1 MSDVAS
7 SGTVELLQHFHQR
20 LDVHFSALG
29 AERANLEPS
38 SPVFALEHDLPE
50 EDLELLKG
58 AVRAAISDFHLAGY
72 QPTWLPFVV
81 YAAEMGYGYVG
92 DEYWT
97 TFSSLT
103 PRWTNQ
109 ERSTIRDWFVR
120 FHNRYGGA
128 RPTGAWASHF
138 TIIAW
143 PITHAVL
150 PVYLQRYLA
159 KLLFEFSG
167 ALTSELLDDPET
179 LGPRLARRASNYTD
193 RFRIFCENTTLV
205 GQVAAAL
212 LSGEHEPTPYLSGP
226 TLARIVDG
234 LSQEQQARRWLRSA
248 QQSAHRARG
257 FRPTPTGQ
265 TAAATA
271 RAEARSTDPRLYLRL
286 DDTWNAYAELPD
298 MTSLSAGLPD
308 VYGQLRLSRA
318 YVNGGERHIPPSGLL
333 YPGQS
338 VRFASWPRPTDSF
351 LRLDRADDA
360 SNRILADQCVITPG
374 PWWLFRRQGTG
385 LAVEVKGKFVR
396 PGHRYVLI
404 GAGSVVAPAV
414 SWCAETVLSAEGASA
429 YELTVPEQVSE
440 ADAALLT
447 ESGIAVVSDVAIRP
461 VGIVA
466 SSWDG
471 EGDVEWLAG
480 EPAILG
486 IRSDLA
492 PKRCRVT
499 IGGAAYFL
507 NWKPGETELLF
518 SLQGLEVGTHIANV
532 CLLGDGERQ
541 LAAGSLVV
549 TIRDPQIRPEGAA
562 IGEGIRLLASPARP
576 TLSELWDGRAHISI
590 DGPAGAD
597 AELEVS
603 LRGHDGEPVAE
614 LKRAI
619 HLPLDEGAWTVLAKK
634 VRKDPRFSDTY
645 DDAESCVV
653 SVVREGV
660 GFATLT
666 CDRGFQP
673 LRWRFARAHD
683 GQVVARLVDRTDG
696 GDTTVEF
703 YDVEAPLVAVLRPA
717 GEEITAPPRG
727 GLIIARSGDSTVSLI
742 LPTQPNAIFQ
752 QHRVPR
758 PSVSATTRSAKEL
771 RRLIDGHARWVAAE
785 LPADAFAVYQQGL
798 VGDTI
803 ARSIGTLIGGS
814 HWVGIERKL
823 ADTQDAADFLEEMQ
837 SAVGISSAHKELAS
851 AIAYSLYKWLSS
863 GGLLLGFHDVVAPLL
878 AASGLG
884 DRPAASRFLLT
895 LAGRPG
901 FLAEWEDEDLAY
913 LLEHVIQT
921 PVLYRAARFA
931 VLGTRA
937 LNDADGVERSF

>member
-7 SGTVELLQHFHQR
+7 SSTVELLQHLHGR
-20 LDVHFSALG
+20 LHARFSVLG
-29 AERANLEPS
+29 SERATLVPS

-50 EDLELLKG
+50 ADLDLLKG
-58 AVRAAISDFHLAGY
+58 AVRAAISDKYLTHYHAI
-72 QPTWLPFVV
+72 WLPFVV
-81 YAAEMGYGYVG
+81 YAAEMGYGYEG

-103 PRWTNQ
+103 PRWTSQ

-120 FHNRYGGA
+120 FHRRYGGA

-138 TIIAW
+138 SIISW

-150 PVYLQRYLA
+150 PVYLQRHLA

-167 ALTSELLDDPET
+167 ALTSKLLDDPET
-179 LGPRLARRASNYTD
+179 LGLRLARRASNYTD

-212 LSGEHEPTPYLSGP
+212 LSGENEPTPYLSGP
-226 TLARIVDG
+226 TLARLVDG
-234 LSQEQQARRWLRSA
+234 LSREQQARRWLRSA

-257 FRPTPTGQ
+257 FRPMPTGQ
-265 TAAATA
+265 AGAANA
-271 RAEARSTDPRLYLRL
+271 RAQVRTTDPRLYLRL
-286 DDTWNAYAELPD
+286 DDAWNLNAELPD
-298 MTSLSAGLPD
+298 MTSLGADLPD
-308 VYGQLRLSRA
+308 VYSHLRLSRA
-318 YVNGGERHIPPSGLL
+318 YVSGGDRPIPPSGLL
-333 YPGQS
+333 YPGQ
-338 VRFASWPRPTDSF
+338 VMRFAKWPRPDEPF
-351 LRLDRADDA
+351 IRLDRADDA
-360 SNRILADQCVITPG
+360 TNRILADQSAMTPG
-374 PWWLFRRQGTG
+374 PWWLFRRQGAG

-404 GAGSVVAPAV
+404 GTGSVVAPAL
-414 SWCAETVLSAEGASA
+414 SWCAEKALSTEGARA
-429 YELTVPEQVSE
+429 FELTVPEQVSE
-440 ADAALLT
+440 ADAALLMT
-447 ESGIAVVSDVAIRP
+447 SGIALVSNVAIRP

-471 EGDVEWLAG
+471 EGEVEWLAG

-492 PKRCRVT
+492 PNRCRVT
-499 IGGAAYFL
+499 IGNGVYFL
-507 NWKPGETELLF
+507 DWTPGESELLF
-518 SLQGLEVGTHIANV
+518 SLQGLDVGTHVANV
-532 CLLGDGERQ
+532 CLLGEGERQ
-541 LAAGSLVV
+541 LTAGSLVI
-549 TIRDPQIRPEGAA
+549 TIRDPQLRPEGAA
-562 IGEGIRLLASPARP
+562 IGEGIRMLASPARP

-597 AELEVS
+597 AEIDVS
-603 LRGHDGEPVAE
+603 LRGPKGEQMAD

-619 HLPLDEGAWTVLAKK
+619 DLPLDERAWTAVAKEI
-634 VRKDPRFSDTY
+634 RKDPRFSAAY

-696 GDTTVEF
+696 GATTVEF
-703 YDVEAPLVAVLRPA
+703 YAVETPLFAVRKSA
-717 GEEITAPPRG
+717 GEEIIAPPLG
-727 GLIIARSGDSTVSLI
+727 GLVMARSGDSVASLI
-742 LPTQPNAIFQ
+742 LPTQPNKILGQ
-752 QHRVPR
+752 QRAPG
-758 PSVSATTRSAKEL
+758 PSVSVTACSPKEV
-771 RRLIDGHARWVAAE
+771 RRLIDGHARWMAAE
-785 LPADAFAVYQQGL
+785 LPADPFAVYQRQL

-803 ARSIGTLIGGS
+803 ARAIGTLIGGT
-814 HWVGIERKL
+814 HWVAIERKL
-823 ADTQDAADFLEEMQ
+823 AQARDAADYLEEMQ
-837 SAVGISSAHKELAS
+837 GAVGISTAHKELAS
-851 AIAYSLYKWLSS
+851 TIAYSLYKWLSVS
-863 GGLLLGFHDVVAPLL
+863 SLLLGFHEVIAPLL
-878 AASGLG
+878 AGSGLG
-884 DRPAASRFLLT
+884 ESPTASRFLLM
-895 LAGRPG
+895 LAGRPV
-901 FLAEWEDEDLAY
+901 FLAGWEDEEIAY
-913 LLEHVIQT
+913 LLARVIQT

>member
-7 SGTVELLQHFHQR
+7 SSTVELLHHLHDR
-20 LDVHFSALG
+20 LDAHFTGLG
-29 AERANLEPS
+29 AERATLEPS
-38 SPVFALEHDLPE
+38 SPVFALEHDLPA
-50 EDLELLKG
+50 DDVDLLKA
-58 AVRAAISDFHLAGY
+58 AVRAAISDYYLAHY
-72 QPTWLPFVV
+72 EATWLPFVV

-103 PRWTNQ
+103 PRWTSQ

-120 FHNRYGGA
+120 FHKRYGGA
-128 RPTGAWASHF
+128 RPTGAWAGHF
-138 TIIAW
+138 TIISW

-150 PVYLQRYLA
+150 PVYLQRHLA

-167 ALTSELLDDPET
+167 ALTSDLLDDPET
-179 LGPRLARRASNYTD
+179 LGLRLARRASGYTD

-212 LSGEHEPTPYLSGP
+212 LSGENEPSPYLSGP

-257 FRPTPTGQ
+257 FRPTPT
-265 TAAATA
+265 TRVAASSVRTPP
-271 RAEARSTDPRLYLRL
+271 RATDPRLYLRC
-286 DDTWNAYAELPD
+286 DDKWNAYAELPD
-298 MTSLSAGLPD
+298 MTPLGDGLSG
-308 VYGQLRLSRA
+308 VYGQLRMSRA
-318 YVNGGERHIPPSGLL
+318 YVNGGDRYIPQSALL

-338 VRFASWPRPTDSF
+338 VRFAKWPCPDEPF

-360 SNRILADQCVITPG
+360 TNRILADQCVMTAG

-396 PGHRYVLI
+396 PGHRYVLV
-404 GAGSVVAPAV
+404 GSDSAVAPTI
-414 SWCAETVLSAEGASA
+414 SWCTESVITAEGARA

-440 ADAALLT
+440 VDAARLA
-447 ESGIAVVSDVAIRP
+447 ESGIALVSNVAIRP

-492 PKRCRVT
+492 PKRCRLT
-499 IGGAAYFL
+499 IGGAVYFL
-507 NWKPGETELLF
+507 DWTPGESEMLF
-518 SLQGLEVGTHIANV
+518 SLQGLEVGTHTANV

-541 LAAGSLVV
+541 LTTGSLVI
-549 TIRDPQIRPEGAA
+549 TIRDPQSRPDGAA

-576 TLSELWDGRAHISI
+576 TLSELWDDRAHLSI
-590 DGPAGAD
+590 DGPSGAE
-597 AELEVS
+597 AEVVVS
-603 LRGHDGEPVAE
+603 LRAHDGLPLAE
-614 LKRAI
+614 VKRSI
-619 HLPLDEGAWTVLAKK
+619 HLPLDEAAWTALGKGI
-634 VRKDPRFSDTY
+634 RTDQRFSDGY
-645 DDAESCVV
+645 DDAEVCVV
-653 SVVREGV
+653 TVVRDGV

-673 LRWRFARAHD
+673 LRWRFTRTHD
-683 GQVVARLVDRTDG
+683 GEVFARLVDRTDG

-703 YDVEAPLVAVLRPA
+703 YEVEAPIVAVSKTA
-717 GEEITAPPRG
+717 HEEIAAPPLG
-727 GLIIARSGDSTVSLI
+727 GLVVARSGESTASLI
-742 LPTQPNAIFQ
+742 LPTQPNAILRQ
-752 QHRVPR
+752 RRTPR
-758 PSVSATTRSAKEL
+758 PSVSVTTSSPREV
-771 RRLIDGHARWVAAE
+771 RRLIDGHARWITAE
-785 LPADAFAVYQQGL
+785 LPADAFAVYQQQL

-803 ARSIGTLIGGS
+803 ARAIGTLIGGS
-814 HWVGIERKL
+814 HWVAIERKL
-823 ADTQDAADFLEEMQ
+823 AGPREAADYLEEMQ
-837 SAVGISSAHKELAS
+837 GAVGISTSHKELAS
-851 AIAYSLYKWLSS
+851 TIAYSLYKWLSAAD
-863 GGLLLGFHDVVAPLL
+863 LLLGFNEVITPHL

-884 DRPAASRFLLT
+884 ERPTASRFLLM

-901 FLAEWEDEDLAY
+901 FLAGWEDDETAF
-913 LLEHVIQT
+913 LLSRVLQT